1 MRNMSVI
8 APPSEKKSKPVKAD
22 PKFLG
27 TSLNSTLRDLVELPD
42 GRVVTKAQAIS
53 ESLVDIA
60 MFAESITDRI
70 SASKLIF
77 DRVLGKAAVQ
87 KNEDVQE
94 MPKVVLALRDDD
106 LEDISKKAEEK
117 ISTVEEEPMV
127 LAETEDGEYLL

>member
-1 MRNMSVI
+1 MCIV
-8 APPSEKKSKPVKAD
+8 APPKEHKDRPVKAD

-27 TSLNSTLRDLVELPD
+27 TSLNSTLRDLVELPN
-42 GRVVTKAQAIS
+42 GHIVTKAQAIS

-60 MFAESITDRI
+60 LFAESTADRI

-94 MPKVVLALRDDD
+94 MPKVVLALREDD
-106 LEDISKKAEEK
+106 LEEISKKADAPLK
-117 ISTVEEEPMV
+117 VIEEEPVV
-127 LAETEDGEYLL
+127 LAETEEGEFLL